1 MFRNYM
7 VVEGLCDGIAGMLT
21 YRDANY
27 YVIERKGCSGK
38 GRDIVQKFGLLLCDG
53 HIS

>member
-1 MFRNYM
+1 VFRNYM

-27 YVIERKGCSGK
+27 YVIKRKGCSGK
-38 GRDIVQKFGLLLCDG
+38 KRDIVQEFGLILYDK